1 MSFRLLAELTIE
13 KPPISSTLIFVC
25 GGPLELLRVSSSL
38 SGSEPDVVDALARFR
53 DWPPFVLPRGGR
65 GCFELQL
72 LLLLRETEEE
82 EEEEVACR
90 RDHAEAAWR
99 G

>member
-1 MSFRLLAELTIE
+1 MGETGSGLVGQCQ
-13 KPPISSTLIFVC
+13 VC
-25 GGPLELLRVSSSL
+25 E
-38 SGSEPDVVDALARFR
+38 E
-53 DWPPFVLPRGGR
+53 
-65 GCFELQL
+65 
-72 LLLLRETEEE
+72 ETEEE